1 MTWNKNAYY
10 LNLVVILVEV
20 ITAFLFGIG
29 LFISNFE
36 YANNETDKGA
46 IISMNV
52 EVWSYG
58 FVILGHFVVIG
69 AILLNLYVSIIS
81 LTKAKFKEPLKS
93 QKAYLTK
100 SQTEKI
106 SSNEPLIV

>member
-10 LNLVVILVEV
+10 LNLIVILVEV

-29 LFISNFE
+29 LFISSFE
-36 YANNETDKGA
+36 YANNETHKGA

-58 FVILGHFVVIG
+58 IVIMGHFVVIG
-69 AILLNLYVSIIS
+69 AILLNLYVSIQS
-81 LTKAKFKEPLKS
+81 LKSVKLKEP
-93 QKAYLTK
+93 
-100 SQTEKI
+100 
-106 SSNEPLIV
+106 

>member
-29 LFISNFE
+29 LFISSFE
-36 YANNETDKGA
+36 YENNETTHKGA
-46 IISMNV
+46 IISLNV

-58 FVILGHFVVIG
+58 IVIMGHFVVIG
-69 AILLNLYVSIIS
+69 AILLNLYVSIQS
-81 LTKAKFKEPLKS
+81 LKSVKLKEP
-93 QKAYLTK
+93 
-100 SQTEKI
+100 
-106 SSNEPLIV
+106 